1 MGEGGEVIIGEPEG
15 GFDEM
20 GGNGGRMEEAEDG
33 LSWEINRGDALF
45 DDAENSAAT
54 DRDEDEVAGEERL
67 VGGIGEN
74 AAASA
79 KNFSGYYL
87 EKHNAI
93 IA

>member
-1 MGEGGEVIIGEPEG
+1 MGKGREIIIGEPEG
-15 GFDEM
+15 RFDEM
-20 GGNGGRMEEAEDG
+20 KGDGGRMEEAKDRFG
-33 LSWEINRGDALF
+33 REINRGNALF
-45 DDAENSAAT
+45 DDAEDGAAT
-54 DRDEDEVAGEERL
+54 EGNEDEVAGEERL